1 MARFRHLLRDRNFF
15 FLWFGQIISNF
26 GDRLNQMA
34 LIGLVHSRTPGS
46 TLELAKLISFTVLPV
61 FLIGP
66 IAGIYVDRWNRK
78 YTMIGCDLLRGFLVF
93 IIPLAVIYSR
103 GMLPIYAIVF
113 LVFSITRF
121 FLPSKLSI
129 IPDIVSKDRL
139 LLANSLISTTM
150 MIATILSFGFGGI
163 LVFKLGVRGSFYV
176 DSISY
181 FLSAV
186 TIAFIFVKE
195 RAQRHIR
202 YERLNSTAL
211 SSILEEIKEG
221 FRYLRSHKDVRLVSN
236 ILFLLMSGVGAV
248 YVIIIVFIQE
258 ALGSA
263 TRDLGFLVM
272 FLGLGLFLG
281 SILYGRLGQRFSRQ
295 KTMFFALSITGALVI
310 LFTILVE
317 QTSSF
322 FLAGA
327 ISLLLGV
334 FISPMIVSSNTLM
347 HEVIP
352 DELRGRIF
360 SSLEI
365 IIHIAFLASLLLFSI
380 FGEFVNRYF
389 LLITIGVIFTIAGIF
404 GCASKRYGNAKLYSS
419 T

>member
-1 MARFRHLLRDRNFF
+1 MARLRELLRDKNFF

-34 LIGLVHSRTPGS
+34 LIGLVYARTPGS
-46 TLELAKLISFTVLPV
+46 TFELAKLMSFTVLPV

-78 YTMIGCDLLRGFLVF
+78 WTMIGCDLLRGFLVLL
-93 IIPLAVIYSR
+93 IPLAVIYSR
-103 GMLPIYAIVF
+103 GMTPIYCIVF
-113 LVFSITRF
+113 LVFTITRF

-129 IPDIVSKDRL
+129 IPDIVSKERL

-163 LVFKLGVRGSFYV
+163 LVSMLGVRGSFYV

-181 FLSAV
+181 FLSAA

-195 RAQRHIR
+195 KISQSYVR
-202 YERLNSTAL
+202 YERLNRRL
-211 SSILEEIKEG
+211 FSSILEDIKEG
-221 FRYLRSHKDVRLVSN
+221 IRYLRTHRDVRLVSN
-236 ILFLLMSGVGAV
+236 ILFLLMSGVGAI

-263 TRDLGFLVM
+263 TRDLGLLVM
-272 FLGLGLFLG
+272 FLGLGLLLG
-281 SILYGRLGQRFSRQ
+281 SLIYGRLGQRFSRR
-295 KTMFFALSITGALVI
+295 KVMFFALSITGALVI
-310 LFTILVE
+310 IFTIFVQL
-317 QTSSF
+317 TSSF
-322 FLAGA
+322 FLAGVM
-327 ISLLLGV
+327 SLLLGI

-352 DELRGRIF
+352 DVLRGRIF
-360 SSLEI
+360 SSIEI
-365 IIHIAFLASLLLFSI
+365 IIHIAFLGSLLVSSI
-380 FGEFVNRYF
+380 LGEFIERYF
-389 LLITIGVIFTIAGIF
+389 LLISVGIIFSIVGIF
-404 GCASKRYGNAKLYSS
+404 GSFSKRFA
-419 T
+419 